1 MRVAYLL
8 LCLVPCALRAQAR
21 VNPGEAVQS
30 STLKNGMRVLVEE
43 DHTIPTVALY
53 LFFRVGSRN
62 ERPGITGLSHFFEH
76 MMFNG
81 SRKYGPGEFD
91 RQMERNGGSNN
102 AYTTKDTTVYTD
114 WFPPAALEL
123 MMDME
128 SDRMANLALDPK
140 SVESERGVVYSE
152 RRLRVDNDNQGAL
165 FEQVNAAAF
174 TAHPYH
180 WPVIGWPSDIEG
192 WTQKDLAEYYKAGY
206 APNNCIMVA
215 VGDITAANVFSLA
228 QKDFE
233 PIPRHQTFSDPITK
247 EPVQKGERIVHLKKE
262 SELPFFM
269 LAFHMPESRSADHAA
284 IQLLEAILAT
294 GQSSRFQSSL
304 VDNQQVA
311 LTVEAYDEPSLDPYL
326 LLISIQ
332 PRAGVSMDR
341 LERAALAELE
351 NVSANAVS
359 EAELRKAKNQW
370 LATHYRRMKTISGR
384 ANLLGTYEIFYGD
397 YKKLFT
403 EPQEIERVT
412 AADVQRAAKELFREE
427 NRTVGILDAQPSSP
441 QATR

>member
-1 MRVAYLL
+1 MLF
-8 LCLVPCALRAQAR
+8 CLVPYALSAQATVSR
-21 VNPGEAVQS
+21 GGAVES
-30 STLKNGMRVLVEE
+30 STLKNGMKILVEE

-53 LFFRVGSRN
+53 FFFRVGSRN

-91 RQMERNGGSNN
+91 RQMEQNGGSNN
-102 AYTTKDTTVYTD
+102 AYTTKDATVYTD

-128 SDRMANLALDPK
+128 SDRMANLSLDPK

-206 APNNCIMVA
+206 APNNCTMVV
-215 VGDITAANVFSLA
+215 VGDIASANVFSLA
-228 QKDFE
+228 RKYFE
-233 PIPRHQTFSDPITK
+233 SIPPHQTFGEPITK
-247 EPVQKGERIVHLKKE
+247 EPVQNGERVVHVKKE
-262 SELPFFM
+262 SELPLLM
-269 LAFHMPESRSADHAA
+269 LAFHMPESRSSDHPA

-294 GQSSRFQSSL
+294 GQSSRFQSNL

-332 PRAGVSMDR
+332 PRAGVDVHR
-341 LERAALAELE
+341 LQTLALAELE
-351 NVSANAVS
+351 NVCTMPVS
-359 EAELRKAKNQW
+359 EAELQKAKNQW
-370 LATHYRRMKTISGR
+370 LASHYRRMKTVSGR
-384 ANLLGTYEIFYGD
+384 ANLLGTYELFYGG
-397 YKKLFT
+397 YNKLFT
-403 EPQEIERVT
+403 EPREIEQVTPADIQRV
-412 AADVQRAAKELFREE
+412 AQALFGEE